1 MGKQVLDIRKL
12 EWGDLGNLKKMDTG
26 IEDDYVIRIFPKLI
40 ESEEHDIYG
49 LFQGEALLSVAGY
62 TIFADKFAMLG
73 RMRSDRRYIGHGYS
87 TEVMSFI
94 AELLSKKPNIHWIGA
109 NTQTHNYPAQRVIE
123 RSGMK
128 PGPVHYYA
136 ILKTKTHH
144 PGKSGPPWKKIEELD
159 QKRTLLSSL
168 NDNALGAFPYE
179 CYYPLPFDK
188 VLFTDEYLNE
198 CTFYIN
204 PEEDRFVIF
213 RNDQK
218 GDLHT
223 HVKYF
228 WDDHFEQPG
237 FFETVY
243 QNWNENP
250 EAAGAWIDFSETGFK
265 NIPDLSIFEV
275 QKPWRLYSR
284 WF

>member
-1 MGKQVLDIRKL
+1 MERQVLDIRKL
-12 EWGDLGNLKKMDTG
+12 EWKDLDNLKHMDTG

-40 ESEEHDIYG
+40 ESKEHEIFG

-73 RMRSDRRYIGHGYS
+73 RMRSDRRYTGKGYS
-87 TEVMSFI
+87 TEVMTFI
-94 AELLSKKPNIHWIGA
+94 SELLRKDPDIHWIGA

-136 ILKTKTHH
+136 ILKAKPDHLGTK
-144 PGKSGPPWKKIEELD
+144 GQLWKKIDGLAS
-159 QKRTLLSSL
+159 KRILLSSL
-168 NDNALGAFPYE
+168 DYNALEAFPYE
-179 CYYPLPFDK
+179 CYYPLPYDEG
-188 VLFTDEYLNE
+188 LFTDDYLNE

-204 PEEDRFVIF
+204 LTEDRFVIF

-218 GDLHT
+218 GNLHT

-243 QNWNENP
+243 QNWAENP
-250 EAAGAWIDFSETGFK
+250 EAAGAWIDFSETGYK
-265 NIPDLSIFEV
+265 NIPNTSIFEV
-275 QKPWRLYSR
+275 QKPWLLYSR

>member
-1 MGKQVLDIRKL
+1 MLDIRKL
-12 EWGDLGNLKKMDTG
+12 EWEDLDNLKQMDTG
-26 IEDDYVIRIFPKLI
+26 IEDDYVLRIFPKLI
-40 ESEEHDIYG
+40 ESKEHEIFG
-49 LFQGEALLSVAGY
+49 LFQGEALVSVAGY

-73 RMRSDRRYIGHGYS
+73 RMRSDRRYTGKGYS
-87 TEVMSFI
+87 TEVMTFI
-94 AELLSKKPNIHWIGA
+94 AELLRKDPDIHWIGA

-136 ILKTKTHH
+136 ILKAKIDHLGTK
-144 PGKSGPPWKKIEELD
+144 GQLWKKIDGLAS
-159 QKRTLLSSL
+159 KRILLSSL
-168 NDNALGAFPYE
+168 DYNALDAFPYE

-188 VLFTDEYLNE
+188 GLFTDDYLNE

-204 PEEDRFVIF
+204 PAEDRFVIF
-213 RNDQK
+213 RNDWK

-228 WDDHFEQPG
+228 WDDHFQQPG

-243 QNWNENP
+243 QNWAENP
-250 EAAGAWIDFSETGFK
+250 EAAGAWVDFSETGYK
-265 NIPDLSIFEV
+265 NIPDPSLFEV
-275 QKPWRLYSR
+275 QKPWLLYSR
-284 WF
+284 WI

>member
-1 MGKQVLDIRKL
+1 MLDIRKL
-12 EWGDLGNLKKMDTG
+12 EREDLENLKQMDTG
-26 IEDDYVIRIFPKLI
+26 IVDDYVIRIFPKLI
-40 ESEEHDIYG
+40 DSKEHQIFG
-49 LFQGEALLSVAGY
+49 LFQGESLLSVAGY
-62 TIFADKFAMLG
+62 TIFSGKFAMLG
-73 RMRSDRRYIGHGYS
+73 RMRSDRRYIGKGYS
-87 TEVMSFI
+87 TEVMTFI
-94 AELLSKKPNIHWIGA
+94 ADLLSKDPDIQWIGA

-136 ILKTKTHH
+136 ILKEKIDHL
-144 PGKSGPPWKKIEELD
+144 GVKGQLWKKVDELAR
-159 QKRTLLSSL
+159 KRSLLSSL
-168 NDNALGAFPYE
+168 DYNVLGAFPYE
-179 CYYPLPFDK
+179 CYYPLPFDEK
-188 VLFTDEYLNE
+188 LFTDEYLNE

-218 GDLHT
+218 GALHT

-243 QNWNENP
+243 HNWDDNP
-250 EAAGAWIDFSETGFK
+250 EAVGAWIDFSETGYK
-265 NIPDLSIFEV
+265 NIPDTSIFEV
-275 QKPWRLYSR
+275 QKPWRLYCR